1 MYDNEGNENEPM
13 NMGPDLDSGSSY
25 GMNNYGPPAP
35 SPVDT
40 AKEFLQKNGKSIVII
55 LVVALVGFLVYDYLI
70 GSLVKTTLTTTDT
83 EGKTLGIV
91 DGMLYEGSSTSPLR
105 TFSGSITLDLR
116 PGEYRVE
123 YDVTGT
129 EYADPGVYTFNVSPE
144 SKESGAEEIIS
155 LEKEN
160 DVQIESVNLPGTLVA
175 GQQNAAGTVLIRF
188 GPQQEEPVEL
198 ILEGAF
204 EAFDISTQPSIIS
217 GAPNTTIPVSV
228 FISVPS
234 TVKVTNTKTGDSKTG
249 SVRVKYTNVEK
260 NSPFTLFKTFALDVN
275 PKTPQTFAATA
286 NKLYTKTFTLKNN
299 AGADMSERIQAE
311 VTIKSAQENNTG
323 EIAPWFTWSPTM
335 PFEPIVKGASVPVQ
349 MQLFPPAGAMS
360 DVITGEIKFYTGF
373 WSQIIPFTLNLT
385 EAKVE
390 LKATI
395 DNAPLTKTYTVAKNA
410 SGTYEVKN
418 ALLRLENAGVLP
430 IENILFETGGCDEY
444 ITLLDTSFFF
454 DLVLTEKGKTGSTKT
469 TTLQIT
475 APQTALPGST
485 QNCLVQLS
493 YLDPKTGD
501 VAQNEPINVVVE
513 TK

>member
-1 MYDNEGNENEPM
+1 M
-13 NMGPDLDSGSSY
+13 NTGPDMDSGASY
-25 GMNNYGPPAP
+25 GMSEYGPPAP
-35 SPVDT
+35 APIDS
-40 AKEFLQKNGKSIVII
+40 AKEFLQKNGRSIAII
-55 LVVALVGFLVYDYLI
+55 LVVAVVGFFMYDYLI

-91 DGMLYEGSSTSPLR
+91 DGMLYEGSATSPVR

-123 YDVTGT
+123 YDVAGS
-129 EYADPGVYTFNVSPE
+129 EYADPGVYTFSVSPE
-144 SKESGAEEIIS
+144 SKESGAEETIV

-160 DVQIESVNLPGTLVA
+160 DVQIENVNLPGTLVA
-175 GQQNAAGTVLIRF
+175 GQQNAAGTVLVRF
-188 GPQQEEPVEL
+188 GPQQSDPVEL

-204 EAFDISTQPSIIS
+204 EAFDITTQPGIIS
-217 GAPNTTIPVSV
+217 GSPNTTIPVSV

-234 TVKVTNTKTGDSKTG
+234 TVKVANTKTGDTKTG
-249 SVRVKYTNVEK
+249 SVRVKYTNAKK
-260 NSPFTLFKTFALDVN
+260 NAPFTLFKTFALDVN

-311 VTIKSAQENNTG
+311 VTIKSAQDNSTG
-323 EIAPWFTWSPTM
+323 EIAPWFSWSPSM
-335 PFEPIVKGASVPVQ
+335 PFEPLAKGASVPVQ
-349 MQLFPPAGAMS
+349 MQLFPPAGAAS
-360 DVITGEIKFYTGF
+360 DVVTGEIKFFTGF
-373 WSQIIPFTLNLT
+373 WSQIVPFTINLT

-390 LKATI
+390 MKATI
-395 DNAPLTKTYTVAKNA
+395 DNAPQTKTYSIAQNA
-410 SGTYEVKN
+410 NGTYEVKN

-430 IENILFETGGCDEY
+430 IENILFETGGCDNY
-444 ITLLDTSFFF
+444 IQLLDTSFFF
-454 DLVLTEKGKTGSTKT
+454 DLVLAEKGKTGSTKT

-475 APQTALPGST
+475 APQTALLGST

-501 VAQNEPINVVVE
+501 VAQNEPINVIIE
-513 TK
+513 T